1 MPRCGDKIESW
12 STFALIIIQK
22 TRDWVMLCFWVVL
35 ILFCPWLIPVF
46 SFVSAV
52 LCMSE
57 PYILVL
63 YYSKYGTTRLMARA
77 IAAGIEQA
85 GVKARIRTV
94 PENPAT
100 TTAITPS
107 IPLEGELYA
116 SLEDLQ
122 DCAGLA
128 LGSPTRF
135 GNMAAP
141 MKFYWDQTATQWL
154 SGALQGKPACVF
166 TTSGSMHGGQETTL
180 ITMMIPLLHHG
191 MLLMGLPYSEVALSR
206 TTRGGT
212 PYGAS
217 QVSGT
222 AHDHPMTADEKAL
235 CIAQGLRL
243 GMLVR
248 QLSISA

>member
-1 MPRCGDKIESW
+1 
-12 STFALIIIQK
+12 
-22 TRDWVMLCFWVVL
+22 
-35 ILFCPWLIPVF
+35 
-46 SFVSAV
+46 
-52 LCMSE
+52 MSE

-77 IAAGIEQA
+77 IAAGIELT
-85 GVKARIRTV
+85 GIKARIRTV
-94 PENPAT
+94 PEVA
-100 TTAITPS
+100 AITTVIAPS

-135 GNMAAP
+135 GNMASP
-141 MKFYWDQTATQWL
+141 MKYFWDQTATQWL

-191 MLLMGLPYSEVALSR
+191 MLLLGLPYSEVALSR

-222 AHDHPMTADEKAL
+222 AHDQPMSADEKEL
-235 CIAQGLRL
+235 CVAQGKRL
-243 GMLVR
+243 GNLVR
-248 QLSISA
+248 QISLPRPA